1 MVFSRGSLLAVVQNK
16 SLVGSPCLSLVAHS
30 VFFGTCLI
38 MRITWV
44 LVKGTELWGLLESY

>member
-44 LVKGTELWGLLESY
+44 LVKGRELWGLLESY